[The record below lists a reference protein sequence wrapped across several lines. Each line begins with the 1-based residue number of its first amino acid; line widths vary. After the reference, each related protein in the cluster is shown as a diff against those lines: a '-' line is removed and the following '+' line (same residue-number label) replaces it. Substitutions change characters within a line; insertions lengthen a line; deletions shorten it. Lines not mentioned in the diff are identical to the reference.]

1 MFGISRKG
9 LASDLT
15 GLLRNLTNCLA
26 KGYTMNRNIVVMI
39 ACLLI
44 LHGLVIVHPANAR
57 PGQQQMKEAL
67 KLAPLKHPRGD
78 RMPLYFWLLRTNDLP
93 LDEQTEG
100 RLRDLD
106 ARGLG
111 MYTTWYPN
119 NPKNTAHGIAVAKI
133 QKKLGLPVAVMVHP
147 CLATFFNGDPDT
159 LHVDAD
165 GKPFHDGSFAS
176 SVKMGCPFA
185 LKQRYA
191 PMRKQLMDVARAY
204 KEAGIEIDIAFADW
218 EIDGPIEWNDAWANS
233 KKCAR
238 CRSHIPNIGNFGEFQ
253 GALRIIRSEIQREC
267 YAEPM
272 KKLFPGILVGNYAV
286 NPHGGIRYWYD
297 YFEKLPAGAPY
308 IADQRARYRPWF
320 HEFSLTGY
328 NYANPVVYTWYDTFK
343 WYDFE
348 NTDYRWFYNMLLVAS
363 NTCAHTERGIP
374 IIAWMH
380 WHTTVPPKDGPK
392 VAQFSEEKY
401 QELLW
406 HMLLR
411 GVDTFS
417 NWCLAKEFGKELAL
431 IQEVYADSLE
441 YREFLDNGVP
451 ITFDV
456 PKQQGPV
463 VSGLQLG
470 NRLLI
475 RRTDFDDTKEPV
487 EIMVDGKTIRVPRTE
502 GKCQIL
508 ELK

>member
-1 MFGISRKG
+1 MES
-9 LASDLT
+9 
-15 GLLRNLTNCLA
+15 
-26 KGYTMNRNIVVMI
+26 
-39 ACLLI
+39 
-44 LHGLVIVHPANAR
+44 
-57 PGQQQMKEAL
+57 AL
-67 KLAPLKHPRGD
+67 KAQPLKHPRGD
-78 RMPLYFWLLRTNDLP
+78 RVPLYFWHLRTNDLP
-93 LDEQTEG
+93 LDEQTES

-111 MYTTWYPN
+111 MYTTWRPR
-119 NPKNTAHGIAVAKI
+119 NPESITHGTAVAKI

-147 CLATFFNGDPDT
+147 CLATFFNGDAAT
-159 LHVDAD
+159 LHIDAD
-165 GKPFHDGSFAS
+165 GKTFHDGSFAS
-176 SVKMGCPFA
+176 SIKMGCPFA

-233 KKCAR
+233 KKCTR
-238 CRSHIPNIGNFGEFQ
+238 CRSHIPNIENFGEFQ
-253 GALRIIRSEIQREC
+253 AALRIIRSEIQREC
-267 YAEPM
+267 YAKPM
-272 KKLFPGILVGNYAV
+272 KELFPNILVGNYGV

-297 YFEKLPAGAPY
+297 YFEKLPADAPH
-308 IADQRARYRPWF
+308 IGDQRARYRPWF

-328 NYANPVVYTWYDTFK
+328 NYAHPIAYTWYNTFG

-348 NTDYRWFYNMLLVAS
+348 NTDYRWFYNMLYVAS
-363 NTCAHTERGIP
+363 NTCANTSQEIP
-374 IIAWMH
+374 IFMWVH
-380 WHTTVPPKDGPK
+380 WHTTVPPKDGPE

-417 NWCLAKEFGKELAL
+417 NWCMAKELEKEIAL
-431 IQEVYADSLE
+431 IQEVYAASLE
-441 YREFLDNGVP
+441 YKEFLDDGVP

-463 VSGLQLG
+463 VSGLKLG
-470 NRLLI
+470 NRILV
-475 RRTDFDDTKEPV
+475 RRTDFDDTREPV
-487 EIMVDGKTIRVPRTE
+487 KIQVDGKTIHVPRVE
-502 GKCQIL
+502 GKCQVL